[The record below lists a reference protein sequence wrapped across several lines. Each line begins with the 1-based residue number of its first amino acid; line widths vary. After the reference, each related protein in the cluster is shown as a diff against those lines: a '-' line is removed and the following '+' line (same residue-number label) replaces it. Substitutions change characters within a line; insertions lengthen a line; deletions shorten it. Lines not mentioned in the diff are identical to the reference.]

1 MSLRE
6 VTVMGRRWLMSRRKS
21 RFNEERGYLTFF
33 FHRPVQLPFE
43 GWVDVQVP
51 DRVIHMLKGD
61 TDLRRTLGAALLA
74 KGVINWPDPEPSILS
89 SVEEPSTVEDM
100 YECWIDRKGQWRIGR
115 KPFNYWERLAR
126 EAGFEDDE
134 EYDDEDD
141 ED

>member
-1 MSLRE
+1 
-6 VTVMGRRWLMSRRKS
+6 MSRRKS

-33 FHRPVQLPFE
+33 FNRPVQLPFE

-74 KGVINWPDPEPSILS
+74 KGVINWPDPEPPILS

>member
-1 MSLRE
+1 
-6 VTVMGRRWLMSRRKS
+6 MSRRKS